1 VQIFQLPARFSAK
14 LHSLNRKILF
24 AKEQR
29 PMNQSSVLLGF
40 QDQSQMWIII
50 GVVIV
55 LLFFVVAIVVI
66 GLVIFFIM
74 RKRSKA
80 RAAAAVAE
88 LQMSSAPA
96 PEAVAYSEPVAAAM
110 PEAAPAY
117 DLAAPAA
124 EAPAPAPMEEIRADV
139 AEPVPASAP
148 APDSGSMEFDPS
160 RTVAITRENTV
171 TISYGYITFV
181 SGVLA
186 GERFEVDPEGTYI
199 GRESSLSQIV
209 VADPRISKRH
219 LWIGVKDGRVK
230 IVDQDSR
237 NGTFVND
244 PKSERIT
251 EAALSNGDTVIL
263 GESDVAR
270 FEYQT

>member
-1 VQIFQLPARFSAK
+1 MSQNP
-14 LHSLNRKILF
+14 ILF
-24 AKEQR
+24 
-29 PMNQSSVLLGF
+29 GF
-40 QDQSQMWIII
+40 QDDSSMWIII
-50 GVVIV
+50 GVVLV

-66 GLVIFFIM
+66 GLVIFFVM
-74 RKRSKA
+74 RKRKKA
-80 RAAAAVAE
+80 QAISASPDLQISSELPAAQSAAGYYDEAAAAI
-88 LQMSSAPA
+88 
-96 PEAVAYSEPVAAAM
+96 
-110 PEAAPAY
+110 PEAAVAVDAPPPVFEPAT
-117 DLAAPAA
+117 
-124 EAPAPAPMEEIRADV
+124 PMEEIRADV
-139 AEPVPASAP
+139 AEAPP
-148 APDSGSMEFDPS
+148 APPLRDSGAMDFDPS

-171 TISYGYITFV
+171 TISYGYIKFV

-186 GERFEVDPEGTYI
+186 GEQFVVEPEGTYI
-199 GRESSLSQIV
+199 GRESSLAQIV
-209 VADPRISKRH
+209 VSDPRISKRH

-251 EAALSNGDTVIL
+251 EAVLKSGDTVIL

>member
-1 VQIFQLPARFSAK
+1 MSQNP
-14 LHSLNRKILF
+14 ILF
-24 AKEQR
+24 
-29 PMNQSSVLLGF
+29 GF
-40 QDQSQMWIII
+40 QDDSSMWIII
-50 GVVIV
+50 GVVLV

-74 RKRSKA
+74 RKRKKA
-80 RAAAAVAE
+80 QVAAVSPEFQVSSELPPAE
-88 LQMSSAPA
+88 PSAGYYG
-96 PEAVAYSEPVAAAM
+96 EAAAAM
-110 PEAAPAY
+110 PEAAVSVDAPPPVFEPA
-117 DLAAPAA
+117 
-124 EAPAPAPMEEIRADV
+124 APMEEIRADV
-139 AEPVPASAP
+139 IEAPPAP
-148 APDSGSMEFDPS
+148 LPDSGSMDFDPS

-171 TISYGYITFV
+171 TISYGYIKFV

-186 GERFEVDPEGTYI
+186 GEQFVVEPEGTYI

-209 VADPRISKRH
+209 VSDPRISKRH

-251 EAALSNGDTVIL
+251 EAVLNSGDTVIL

>member
-1 VQIFQLPARFSAK
+1 MSQNP
-14 LHSLNRKILF
+14 ILF
-24 AKEQR
+24 
-29 PMNQSSVLLGF
+29 GF
-40 QDQSQMWIII
+40 QDDSSMWIII
-50 GVVIV
+50 GVVLV

-74 RKRSKA
+74 RKRKKDAAAVSPELQISSELPPGEPA
-80 RAAAAVAE
+80 AGYYEEAAAAI
-88 LQMSSAPA
+88 
-96 PEAVAYSEPVAAAM
+96 
-110 PEAAPAY
+110 PEAAVSVDAPPPAY
-117 DLAAPAA
+117 ESAT
-124 EAPAPAPMEEIRADV
+124 PMEEIRADV
-139 AEPVPASAP
+139 AEAPPAAL
-148 APDSGSMEFDPS
+148 PDSGSMDFDPS

-171 TISYGYITFV
+171 TISYGYIKFV

-186 GERFEVDPEGTYI
+186 GEQFVVEPEGTYI
-199 GRESSLSQIV
+199 GRESSLAQIV
-209 VADPRISKRH
+209 VSDPRISKRH

-251 EAALSNGDTVIL
+251 EAVLNSGDTVIL

>member
-1 VQIFQLPARFSAK
+1 MSQNP
-14 LHSLNRKILF
+14 ILF
-24 AKEQR
+24 
-29 PMNQSSVLLGF
+29 GF
-40 QDQSQMWIII
+40 QDDSSMWIII
-50 GVVIV
+50 GVVLV

-66 GLVIFFIM
+66 GLVIFFVM
-74 RKRSKA
+74 RKRKKA
-80 RAAAAVAE
+80 RA
-88 LQMSSAPA
+88 LAPA
-96 PEAVAYSEPVAAAM
+96 PELQASSELPPGEPAGYYGEAAAAM
-110 PEAAPAY
+110 PEAAVSVDAPPAGY
-117 DLAAPAA
+117 EPAT
-124 EAPAPAPMEEIRADV
+124 PLEEIRADV
-139 AEPVPASAP
+139 AEAPPAAL
-148 APDSGSMEFDPS
+148 PDSGSMDFDPS

-171 TISYGYITFV
+171 TISYGYIKFV

-186 GERFEVDPEGTYI
+186 GEQFVVEPEGTYI
-199 GRESSLSQIV
+199 GRESSLAQIV

-244 PKSERIT
+244 PKSERVT
-251 EAALSNGDTVIL
+251 EAVLNSGDTVIL

>member
-1 VQIFQLPARFSAK
+1 MNPT
-14 LHSLNRKILF
+14 LF
-24 AKEQR
+24 
-29 PMNQSSVLLGF
+29 GF
-40 QDQSQMWIII
+40 QDDSSMWIII
-50 GVVIV
+50 GVVLV

-66 GLVIFFIM
+66 GLVIFFVM
-74 RKRSKA
+74 RKRKKA
-80 RAAAAVAE
+80 QALAVAPD
-88 LQMSSAPA
+88 LQMSSGVAASEPA
-96 PEAVAYSEPVAAAM
+96 VGYSEEVPYAM
-110 PEAAPAY
+110 PEAAVAVDEPPPGYEA
-117 DLAAPAA
+117 AAPSYEAA
-124 EAPAPAPMEEIRADV
+124 APSYEAAAPLEEIRSDV
-139 AEPVPASAP
+139 AEVPPVPE
-148 APDSGSMEFDPS
+148 PDSGSLDFDPS

-171 TISYGYITFV
+171 TISYGYIKFV

-186 GERFEVDPEGTYI
+186 GEQFVVEPEGTYI
-199 GRESSLSQIV
+199 GRESSLAQIV

-251 EAALSNGDTVIL
+251 EAVLNDGDTVIL